1 MFFTRKSFVTIFA
14 LINPFNFHPSSC
26 HLHVLLGSIK
36 CYNLSIFFR
45 IKLIF
50 GHRRS
55 TRLGFTRNFVTEM
68 VVNHLCL
75 SLRLRPTRPEI
86 VVLSVVATREGGV
99 IGRWVGGQWAG
110 VTRLL
115 LVLVMLLLLLLWM
128 LVMNVGVHW
137 NHGMETVI
145 IVTRSHALYRLSVG
159 VRDVH

>member
-1 MFFTRKSFVTIFA
+1 MLQS
-14 LINPFNFHPSSC
+14 INEH
-26 HLHVLLGSIK
+26 SINSILRQ
-36 CYNLSIFFR
+36 YSIQTYLSIFFR

-75 SLRLRPTRPEI
+75 SLRPTRPEI

-99 IGRWVGGQWAG
+99 IGRWVGGQWTG

-115 LVLVMLLLLLLWM
+115 LVLVMLLLLLLLWM